1 MNILKPTIRTCPTK
15 QEFLNAFLAADS
27 SLSHNALAVFFAQF
41 ALETATGAKCFNF
54 NMNNVKYNGV
64 GDYCVLHGVFEFV
77 NGKRVELGP
86 DDPGSRFRSFDTL
99 QEGAAFFLSFLKGG
113 RYATAYAAALTGDPA
128 AFVHQLHEHGFFTAP
143 ESTYILGVRYHFNKF
158 MHETDYKPV
167 QTHFIEPPQPP
178 MTK

>member
-1 MNILKPTIRTCPTK
+1 MLVPTTNTNPTK
-15 QEFLNAFLAADS
+15 QQFLNAFLAADNT
-27 SLSHNALAVFFAQF
+27 LSKEALGIFYAHF
-41 ALETATGAKCFNF
+41 ALETGTGKSCWNWNF
-54 NMNNVKYNGV
+54 GNVKFNGT
-64 GDYCVLHGVFEFV
+64 GDYCALKGVWEVV

-86 DDPGSRFRSFDTL
+86 EDPGSRFRSFATAE
-99 QEGAAFFLSFLKGG
+99 EGARFYLGFLKGG